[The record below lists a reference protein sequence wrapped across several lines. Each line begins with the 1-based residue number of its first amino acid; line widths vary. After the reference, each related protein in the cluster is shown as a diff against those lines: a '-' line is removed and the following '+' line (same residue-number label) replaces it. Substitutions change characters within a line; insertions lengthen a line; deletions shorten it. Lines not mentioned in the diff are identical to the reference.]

1 MFEGSVCTLEL
12 FQSTFQFP
20 NKLSSLCS
28 KSKVGSDQSWTLS
41 ETKSEQI
48 LNTITAQWADKGGQR
63 ILVCFHAFSLFF
75 FDKNVTIMSRIDI
88 IIHYSSFENLFTKEK
103 SHF

>member
-1 MFEGSVCTLEL
+1 MDKLHYDHIILEYASKL
-12 FQSTFQFP
+12 QSTA
-20 NKLSSLCS
+20 N
-28 KSKVGSDQSWTLS
+28 
-41 ETKSEQI
+41 
-48 LNTITAQWADKGGQR
+48 AQWADKGGQR